1 MNRKNIFAAMGF
13 EPEDAMVY
21 AIRSDLADAIA
32 RFLDEKGIRGADAVE
47 LLGLPQGTVSNLKN
61 GKIEHLSV
69 ERLMRAMVRAG
80 IPGYAKWPTADRAR
94 GGVLA
99 ESRTAATVSG
109 DFRIDYDVDSDWDQP
124 ASPSPFGPVGGDEA
138 R

>member
-1 MNRKNIFAAMGF
+1 MSRKNIFVAMGF

-32 RFLDEKGIRGADAVE
+32 RYLDAENIRGADAVA

-61 GKIEHLSV
+61 GRIEHLSV

-80 IPGYAKWPTADRAR
+80 IPGYAKWQSADLAK

-99 ESRTAATVSG
+99 ESRSAATVSG
-109 DFRIDYDVDSDWDQP
+109 TVDMLIDVENEWAEVSTSTPFEP
-124 ASPSPFGPVGGDEA
+124 ASNEA
-138 R
+138 L

>member
-1 MNRKNIFAAMGF
+1 MSRNNIFSAMGF

-32 RFLDEKGIRGADAVE
+32 RFLNERSIRGTDAVE

-61 GKIEHLSV
+61 GRVEHLSI

-80 IPGYAKWPTADRAR
+80 IPGYAKWPTAESAK

-99 ESRTAATVSG
+99 EAHSSATVSG
-109 DFRIDYDVDSDWDQP
+109 TVDILIEVESWDQP
-124 ASPSPFGPVGGDEA
+124 VPSSSFQTDEA
-138 R
+138 H